1 MWSNKYKNRVNWR
14 DIELWKLLGIDY
26 EVVKVEFCCLF
37 VCDVRQFMFDICN
50 MLLLLQNCWYFN
62 IGNDK
67 KCVEEFRNVRNNYY
81 GYIVVY
87 ELFRK

>member
-37 VCDVRQFMFDICN
+37 VCDVR
-50 MLLLLQNCWYFN
+50 
-62 IGNDK
+62 
-67 KCVEEFRNVRNNYY
+67 
-81 GYIVVY
+81 
-87 ELFRK
+87 